1 MKCRVGCT
9 VRGMVMWIA
18 AISVLAA
25 LLPLSVACAQD
36 ARAGDSPAVLELK
49 REGKPPRPIVRPKS
63 DSSQTM
69 RDAAAAAAEY
79 EQRQRDEALARE
91 QTRQV
96 PRRPDLGYDVTSG
109 IQQRN
114 IPRR

>member
-1 MKCRVGCT
+1 
-9 VRGMVMWIA
+9 MVARIVV
-18 AISVLAA
+18 ISVLAA
-25 LLPLSVACAQD
+25 LLPLSVARAQD
-36 ARAGDSPAVLELK
+36 ARGGDSPPVLELK
-49 REGKPPRPIVRPKS
+49 RQGKPPRPIVRPES
-63 DSSQTM
+63 DRSQAM
-69 RDAAAAAAEY
+69 RDAANAAAEY